1 VSYVHFE
8 ELDSGSLMRVHSV
21 CTIKIIRSSKPFF
34 DSKFKKA
41 MSEHDKNRDKKVVKR
56 ILAILCNSQQLSEP
70 EKDGCIDPE
79 SPQNVPQKMELQKGN
94 EEYFE
99 MLRAELDKLVRTLSK
114 EDKMDLLQG
123 WCLFVL
129 KDEIS

>member
-1 VSYVHFE
+1 
-8 ELDSGSLMRVHSV
+8 
-21 CTIKIIRSSKPFF
+21 
-34 DSKFKKA
+34 

-70 EKDGCIDPE
+70 EKDGRIDPE

-114 EDKMDLLQG
+114 EDKMDLLQELAAKESLAKHTEEMEAL
-123 WCLFVL
+123 LF
-129 KDEIS
+129 DPRD